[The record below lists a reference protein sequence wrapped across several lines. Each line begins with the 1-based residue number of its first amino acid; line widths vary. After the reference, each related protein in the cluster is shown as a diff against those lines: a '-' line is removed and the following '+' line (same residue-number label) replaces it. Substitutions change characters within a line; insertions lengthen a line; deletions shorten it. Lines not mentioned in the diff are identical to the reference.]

1 MKIPRLSPLA
11 LPRHAGRLALPLV
24 LPLLAACAQAQ
35 VADPAYAPGYDPAY
49 DAAYPAAQGTDPAT
63 ANMAPVSISQ
73 EAPPPLPAY
82 QQPPVPGDGYIWVPG
97 YWARNAIGFYW
108 VPGAWVIAPYAGA
121 LWTPGYWAYDTSY
134 YRWNPGYWGPHVG
147 FYGGINYGY
156 GYLGFGYVGGYW
168 NADRFYYNRAVTM
181 VNVTRVKYVYDR
193 RIDVHDYDRGRISYH
208 GGPRGIQRAPSPQEL
223 AARNERHRPPT
234 QAQFDHA
241 RWAGNERGQ
250 RYGHGN
256 GPARMADDRP
266 IGGPRDG
273 RRWDDGQPGRGNV
286 AQGGRPGQEWST
298 RPNPQRPDR
307 DNLTPNPNRPDNGQ
321 LRPNPNRPDGGQ
333 LTPRPQ
339 PPLPNGHPGF
349 SRPAPTPSPTR
360 PETWRGPDNRPGQG
374 RPDTA
379 RPDSGRPDTGRPDS
393 GRPDAARPGATRPDA
408 ARPSRPRPDGGQPG
422 AGGGSGRP
430 QAERP
435 PQRESRPP
443 PQREARPQNPNAGQP
458 QQQRGPER
466 AAPRGNDR
474 GDGGGRGGGGGDR
487 GGGGGGGGGGPR
499 SDRG

>member
-1 MKIPRLSPLA
+1 MKIPRLSLPA
-11 LPRHAGRLALPLV
+11 LPRRATRFVLPLALPLV
-24 LPLLAACAQAQ
+24 VACAQAQ

-49 DAAYPAAQGTDPAT
+49 DAAYGAAQGVDPAS
-63 ANMAPVSISQ
+63 ANLAPVSVSQ

-82 QQPPVPGDGYIWVPG
+82 QQPAVPGDGYIWVPG

-108 VPGAWVIAPYAGA
+108 VPGAWVIAPYPGA
-121 LWTPGYWAYDTSY
+121 LWTPGYWAFDISY

-168 NADRFYYNRAVTM
+168 NANRFYYNRAITT
-181 VNVTRVKYVYDR
+181 VNITRVKYVYDR

-208 GGPRGIQRAPSPQEL
+208 GGPRGIQRGPSPQEL

-241 RWAGNERGQ
+241 RWAGNDRAQ
-250 RYGHGN
+250 HYGHGN
-256 GPARMADDRP
+256 GPGRTVDDRP

-273 RRWDDGQPGRGNV
+273 RRWDDDRPGRGNV
-286 AQGGRPGQEWST
+286 AQGGNPGQSWGT

-339 PPLPNGHPGF
+339 PPLPGGHPGF
-349 SRPAPTPSPTR
+349 SRPTPSPSPAR
-360 PETWRGPDNRPGQG
+360 PDTGRPPESRPGQG
-374 RPDTA
+374 RPDA
-379 RPDSGRPDTGRPDS
+379 
-393 GRPDAARPGATRPDA
+393 GRPDAGRPNAGRPDNGQRPNA
-408 ARPSRPRPDGGQPG
+408 DRPSPGRPDGGQLSNG
-422 AGGGSGRP
+422 AGVGRP
-430 QAERP
+430 QGDRP
-435 PQRESRPP
+435 SQRESRPP
-443 PQREARPQNPNAGQP
+443 PQRDARPQGNNMGQQP
-458 QQQRGPER
+458 PQQRGPDR
-466 AAPRGNDR
+466 AGPRGNE
-474 GDGGGRGGGGGDR
+474 GGGR
-487 GGGGGGGGGGPR
+487 GGGGGGGGGERGGGGDRGGGPR